1 MQHQNQIG
9 LWMKYKVIL
18 VYCSMKF
25 HFIGILKGG
34 YTTIIDPDGTPRI
47 ICFSKKNTAKECI
60 DYMTKYR
67 SSYGVWPDMNLENP
81 VSRINPDKNRK
92 KRTYE
97 NIRKYIF
104 LEQKVKSQ
112 LDEMSTGTGVSY
124 FYCHYFEYNDD
135 LLRISITGQKIDGEV
150 DDKYYKSRLDT
161 RLKNV

>member
-81 VSRINPDKNRK
+81 VSRINPDKNAK
-92 KRTYE
+92 KRTPE

-104 LEQKVKSQ
+104 TEQKVKSQ
-112 LDEMSTGTGVSY
+112 LDEMSTRTGVSY

-135 LLRISITGQKIDGEV
+135 LLRISISGQKIDGEI

-161 RLKNV
+161 RLKIV

>member
-1 MQHQNQIG
+1 
-9 LWMKYKVIL
+9 
-18 VYCSMKF
+18 MKF

-81 VSRINPDKNRK
+81 VSRINPDKNTK
-92 KRTYE
+92 KRTPE

-104 LEQKVKSQ
+104 TEQKVKSQ

>member
-1 MQHQNQIG
+1 
-9 LWMKYKVIL
+9 
-18 VYCSMKF
+18 MKF

-81 VSRINPDKNRK
+81 VSRINPDKNAK
-92 KRTYE
+92 KRTPE

-104 LEQKVKSQ
+104 TEQKVKSQ

-124 FYCHYFEYNDD
+124 FYCHHFEYNDD
-135 LLRISITGQKIDGEV
+135 LLRISISGQKIDGEI
-150 DDKYYKSRLDT
+150 DDGYYKSRLDT
-161 RLKNV
+161 RLKIV

>member
-81 VSRINPDKNRK
+81 VSRINPDKNAK
-92 KRTYE
+92 KRTPE

-104 LEQKVKSQ
+104 TEQKVKSQ

-124 FYCHYFEYNDD
+124 FYCHHFEYNDD
-135 LLRISITGQKIDGEV
+135 LLRISISGQKIDGEI
-150 DDKYYKSRLDT
+150 DDGYYKSRLDT
-161 RLKNV
+161 RLKIV

>member
-1 MQHQNQIG
+1 
-9 LWMKYKVIL
+9 
-18 VYCSMKF
+18 MKF

-81 VSRINPDKNRK
+81 VSRINPDKNAK
-92 KRTYE
+92 KRTSE

-104 LEQKVKSQ
+104 TEQKVKSQ

-124 FYCHYFEYNDD
+124 FYCHHFEYNDD
-135 LLRISITGQKIDGEV
+135 LLRISISGQKIDGKI
-150 DDKYYKSRLDT
+150 DDRYYKSRLDT
-161 RLKNV
+161 RLKIV

>member
-1 MQHQNQIG
+1 MQHQNQVG

-81 VSRINPDKNRK
+81 VSRINSDENRK
-92 KRTYE
+92 KRTPE

-104 LEQKVKSQ
+104 TEQKVKSQ

-135 LLRISITGQKIDGEV
+135 LLRISISGQKIDGEI
-150 DDKYYKSRLDT
+150 DDGYYKSRLDT
-161 RLKNV
+161 RLKIV

>member
-1 MQHQNQIG
+1 
-9 LWMKYKVIL
+9 
-18 VYCSMKF
+18 MKF

-81 VSRINPDKNRK
+81 VSRINPDKNAK
-92 KRTYE
+92 KRTPE

-104 LEQKVKSQ
+104 TEQKVKSQ

-135 LLRISITGQKIDGEV
+135 LLRISISGQKIDGKI

-161 RLKNV
+161 RLKIV

>member
-1 MQHQNQIG
+1 MQHQNQVG

-81 VSRINPDKNRK
+81 VSRINPDKNAK
-92 KRTYE
+92 KRTPE

-104 LEQKVKSQ
+104 TEQKVKSQ

-135 LLRISITGQKIDGEV
+135 LLRISISGQKIDGKI

-161 RLKNV
+161 RLKIV

>member
-1 MQHQNQIG
+1 MQHQNQVG

-81 VSRINPDKNRK
+81 VSRINSDENRK
-92 KRTYE
+92 KRTPE
-97 NIRKYIF
+97 DIRKYIF
-104 LEQKVKSQ
+104 TEQKVKSQ

-135 LLRISITGQKIDGEV
+135 LLRISITGQKIDGEI

-161 RLKNV
+161 RLKIV